1 MLTVF
6 DVGADRRSLT
16 VLGSL
21 RIIGCA
27 KVARRDVAPPLPR
40 RGERAITPAP
50 TVASPGAAARLGPL
64 GATLHSLWE
73 LRYEHP
79 DGSPIGPIGLIG
91 RNSLTPVYWC
101 EWWGDTNGDAVWTA
115 AWRGQR
121 RPPPIES
128 SGGDRKRNPACT
140 REANICGGS
149 ISSGC
154 ASRAWPSRVSRAE
167 RRSPINLSACAPS
180 PP

>member
-1 MLTVF
+1 MYRDLKPSTDNEVS
-6 DVGADRRSLT
+6 GAAGPSQE
-16 VLGSL
+16 
-21 RIIGCA
+21 
-27 KVARRDVAPPLPR
+27 R
-40 RGERAITPAP
+40 RGERAITPGPAP

-121 RPPPIES
+121 RYSIVVT
-128 SGGDRKRNPACT
+128 KNPAQRSQGWGPVPFYSPHR
-140 REANICGGS
+140 REGARFYLFIYQ
-149 ISSGC
+149 
-154 ASRAWPSRVSRAE
+154 
-167 RRSPINLSACAPS
+167 
-180 PP
+180 